1 MKKIYVLAQVC
12 IAFLVVSFTAFAQT
26 ESQLSNPS
34 AISAGRT
41 EGDIFGNSATP
52 VNTIMYGG
60 VPANAKPQV
69 LVFIHGYTSSGTTWY
84 ENNDMYSKAYNAGYR
99 TAFVTVNPD
108 KNMWANGEMFKNM
121 LNTITAKYGVSK
133 VTVVCHSKG
142 GIDTDA
148 AAIHYGAYTKIDRV
162 ITLGT
167 PHFGTPL
174 ADLAQSNW
182 IYWLSYVFGQRNAAT
197 DCLQTGYMSYFRS
210 VTDNHAN
217 RPFVNVRTIGGW
229 GWGVLLSL
237 PGAYLSFNGGGSSV
251 GGNDGVVNYPSSK
264 RPNSTTLL
272 SGDGNPATRINHLEL
287 PKGSNMWQYVMPQI
301 NPSASIAVQS
311 NNELSVNYNAVSNSG
326 SQIVSSKG
334 GSQNFSVEN
343 GAKAINIDIHHLDG
357 NDKFNLIAPNGAQ
370 VAYKIENNSAAGRG
384 DLFGKSSTT
393 LSVENPIS
401 GNYTIVSENPFVAIV
416 SAENGVSVSLSSDL
430 NNEKWVYNAG
440 ETMNLKLNVVGN
452 QVTNTQGATVTG
464 VMTLTTDLMG
474 NTVTRSK
481 NIVLKFT
488 ESNGVYAVS
497 VKENL
502 PTGVYNIAINAEN
515 GNFRKTL
522 ITSIAVTDKTA
533 KAQLENQLNKSIFES
548 KATEKLGF
556 GMLPNYPNPFNASTN
571 IAFEIAQTDN
581 YVLTIYDALGRNV
594 KNYDLSAYEVG
605 KHTISLE
612 SADLLSGMYI
622 AEISN
627 GKQKATQVMV
637 CTK

>member
-26 ESQLSNPS
+26 ESQLANPS

-41 EGDIFGNSATP
+41 EGDIFGNSSTP

-84 ENNDMYSKAYNAGYR
+84 ENNDMYSKAFAAGYR

-121 LNTITAKYGVSK
+121 LNTITAKYGVGK

-142 GIDTDA
+142 GVDTDA
-148 AAIHYGAYTKIDRV
+148 AAIHYGAYTKISRV

-174 ADLAQSNW
+174 ADLAQNNW

-217 RPFVNVRTIGGW
+217 RPLVNVRTIGGW
-229 GWGVLLSL
+229 GWGFALSL
-237 PGAYLSFNGGGSSV
+237 PGAYLALNGGGSSV

-272 SGDGNPATRINHLEL
+272 SGNGNPATRINHLEL
-287 PKGSNMWQYVMPQI
+287 TKGSNMWQYVMPQI
-301 NPSASIAVQS
+301 STTASEAVQS

-326 SQIVSSKG
+326 SQIISSKG
-334 GSQNFSVEN
+334 GRQNFSVEN
-343 GAKAINIDIHHLDG
+343 GATAINVDIHHLDS
-357 NDKFNLIAPNGAQ
+357 NDKFNLIAPNGAK

-384 DLFGKSSTT
+384 DLFGKNSTT
-393 LSVENPIS
+393 LSIESPMA
-401 GNYTIVSENPFVAIV
+401 GNYTIDSQSPFVAIV
-416 SAENGVSVSLSSDL
+416 SAENGVAVSLSSDL

-474 NTVTRSK
+474 NAVNRSK

-488 ESNGVYAVS
+488 ESNGVYAIS

-502 PTGVYNIAINAEN
+502 PAGVYNIAINAEN

-556 GMLPNYPNPFNASTN
+556 GMLPNYPNPFNGTTN